1 MLNHSVLMY
10 DEFCSMCRW
19 YSQRM
24 VDIGLIA
31 REERRS
37 VQVCMADKGMPL
49 IDFNQAM
56 NKIAY
61 YNATKNQVFYGI
73 DSILEI
79 ISHKYPWLVN
89 VLKWKPIIFLL
100 NIFYNL
106 LSYNRRIIAPTM
118 MCNDE
123 SCTPARSWTN
133 RILYIIVCWM
143 MVVAIAK
150 VFSTIPLHGSLR
162 WPFVY
167 IDGLTYLG
175 QFIIQ
180 GIVLS
185 TIGRKDVY
193 EYFGHLAHVSLIG
206 SLYLFCLFLGL
217 KILTFLAMPITT
229 PAIVSLAIVQTIMF
243 FKHRQRVKSH
253 NFPLI
258 LIFTWLL
265 YRAVVVLCILNYFMT

>member
-1 MLNHSVLMY
+1 MPNQSALMY

-24 VDIGLIA
+24 VDFGLIA
-31 REERRS
+31 REERKS
-37 VQVCMADKGMPL
+37 VQVCMADNEMPL

-61 YNATKNQVFYGI
+61 YNADKNQIFYGI

-79 ISHKYPWLVN
+79 ISHKYPRLVN
-89 VLKWKPIIFLL
+89 VFRWKPIIFLL

-106 LSYNRRIIAPTM
+106 ISYNRRIIAPTR

-123 SCTPARSWTN
+123 SCTPTRSWSN

-150 VFSTIPLHGSLR
+150 VFSTIPLQVSFR

-167 IDGLTYLG
+167 IEGLTFIG

-180 GIVLS
+180 GIVLWV
-185 TIGRKDVY
+185 IGRRYYYD
-193 EYFGHLAHVSLIG
+193 YFGHLAHVSLIG

-217 KILTFLAMPITT
+217 KLMYFLEMPITT
-229 PAIVSLAIVQTIMF
+229 PAIVSLIIVQSIMF

-265 YRAVVVLCILNYFMT
+265 YRAVVVWSVLN